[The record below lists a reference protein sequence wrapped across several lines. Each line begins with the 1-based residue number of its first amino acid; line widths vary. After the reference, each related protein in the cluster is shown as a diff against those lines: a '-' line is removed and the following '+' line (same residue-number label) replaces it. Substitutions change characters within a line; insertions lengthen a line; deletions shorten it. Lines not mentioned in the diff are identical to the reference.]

1 MRHNIF
7 QRFSKKKYNRQGIL
21 DARAQLNEL
30 KPLLDAAKADV
41 AQIEACVALAPN
53 DPTRTEVRLDT
64 NAIKPEMSD
73 FYLARC
79 AQRLRRGPMLP
90 LSITSWS
97 ARPCTSTLATGAGLR
112 YQVFFIKLLLLY
124 QLFSLGFDKLW
135 KTPRYCRYHHY
146 SRVCSNQNLKRG

>member
-30 KPLLDAAKADV
+30 KPMIDAAKADV

-64 NAIKPEMSD
+64 NAINNK
-73 FYLARC
+73 AGNV
-79 AQRLRRGPMLP
+79 RL
-90 LSITSWS
+90 LS
-97 ARPCTSTLATGAGLR
+97 C
-112 YQVFFIKLLLLY
+112 
-124 QLFSLGFDKLW
+124 
-135 KTPRYCRYHHY
+135 
-146 SRVCSNQNLKRG
+146 